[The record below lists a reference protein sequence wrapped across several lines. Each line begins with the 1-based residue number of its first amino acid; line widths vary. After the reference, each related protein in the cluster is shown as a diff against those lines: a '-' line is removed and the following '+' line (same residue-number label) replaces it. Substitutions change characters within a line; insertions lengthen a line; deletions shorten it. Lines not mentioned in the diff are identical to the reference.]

1 LKNRRREP
9 VIFNLPN
16 IFSCKFGG
24 TGVGSAD
31 GLSALDRLKL
41 LLNNNEDVESLVPHV
56 APPSNFIDYDSIP
69 VGRKSNVFVDYLP
82 HAVQPEE
89 TAEAASTAPVQRSE
103 SANSLGSGQ
112 SAFAAVDSVKRVVR
126 PAPAQKTS
134 KR

>member
-1 LKNRRREP
+1 MQ
-9 VIFNLPN
+9 I
-16 IFSCKFGG
+16 GG

-56 APPSNFIDYDSIP
+56 APPPTVIDYDSIP

-82 HAVQPEE
+82 HAVHPEE
-89 TAEAASTAPVQRSE
+89 TAEASTAAVQRSE
-103 SANSLGSGQ
+103 SANSLGGGQ
-112 SAFAAVDSVKRVVR
+112 SAFAAADSVKRVVR